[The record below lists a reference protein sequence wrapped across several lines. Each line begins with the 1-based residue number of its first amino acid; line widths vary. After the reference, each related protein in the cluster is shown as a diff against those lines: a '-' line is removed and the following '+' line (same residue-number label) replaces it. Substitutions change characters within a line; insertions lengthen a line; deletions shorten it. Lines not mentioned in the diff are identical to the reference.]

1 MFVIVDLGNQL
12 LFEFKHLTAW
22 VGAWEPRLSL
32 PAYCAF
38 VRDRHIS

>member
-12 LFEFKHLTAW
+12 FEFKQLVA
-22 VGAWEPRLSL
+22 VWEPRLSL